1 MGQFYPQN
9 LETDP
14 THNNK
19 SHTNVDSRNYHANNE
34 SLIAQEAGGAN
45 FKSYNYPDMNNGY
58 PRNYGPPPFGSYNSG
73 DFHGSNLSEQ
83 EKYGQYMQNYFYNNP
98 YGMGPAGNPIP
109 HPNGRPSS
117 THNRSQ

>member
-14 THNNK
+14 THNKK

-34 SLIAQEAGGAN
+34 NLIAQEAEGAN

-58 PRNYGPPPFGSYNSG
+58 PRN
-73 DFHGSNLSEQ
+73 
-83 EKYGQYMQNYFYNNP
+83 
-98 YGMGPAGNPIP
+98 
-109 HPNGRPSS
+109 
-117 THNRSQ
+117 